1 VGALNSYGGS
11 GIPNT
16 NRAKENDLKKRVLYA
31 IATVLLLCGP
41 ATPQDAKPGEQ
52 TRTESTVVKEMSKKP
67 ISLTGVVSADGLTL
81 VEDKGNKPYKV
92 INPDFLKENAGQRVR
107 VNARVSKDNTQIH
120 VSSGMGQDEP
130 MVANKGDAAF
140 QR

>member
-1 VGALNSYGGS
+1 M
-11 GIPNT
+11 
-16 NRAKENDLKKRVLYA
+16 KKRVLYA
-31 IATVLLLCGP
+31 IATVLLLCRP

-81 VEDKGNKPYKV
+81 VEDKGNKTYKV

-120 VSSGMGQDEP
+120 VSSVMVQDEP

-140 QR
+140 RR